1 MIEQILSEPRI
12 LIALSMLVTAS
23 VMDLRKREV
32 HDLVWIVFGAIGV
45 IMYFIEPNSSQNL
58 VPLLFASS
66 FSAALAYFA
75 YRIGLFAS
83 ADALALVALAV
94 IIPLY
99 NGPNMFHVIAPLTIL
114 TNAAVLASLFLIV
127 NIVRNGISVAR
138 GIPLFA
144 DFNEPTWK
152 KIVAFVVAYRANK
165 PRFAYTVEVE
175 SGSGKK
181 FNFSLIHAEEADY
194 CMKSGAWVMAGLP
207 FIVYMLAGLVAM
219 LLVGDIT
226 MSLLSKFLM

>member
-1 MIEQILSEPRI
+1 MIDQILSEPRI

-23 VMDLRKREV
+23 VMDLKKREV

-45 IMYFIEPNSSQNL
+45 IMYFIEPNLSHNL

-66 FSAALAYFA
+66 FSVALAYLA

-99 NGPNMFHVIAPLTIL
+99 NGPNMFHGIAPLTIL
-114 TNAAVLASLFLIV
+114 TNGAILASLFLV
-127 NIVRNGISVAR
+127 FNIVRNAISVAK
-138 GIPLFA
+138 GISLFA
-144 DFNEPTWK
+144 DFNEPMWK
-152 KIVAFVVAYRANK
+152 KVVAFVVAYRSNK
-165 PRFAYTVEVE
+165 PRFAYTVETE
-175 SGSGKK
+175 SGIGKK
-181 FNFSLIHAEEADY
+181 FNFSLIHAEETDY
-194 CMKSGAWVMAGLP
+194 CMKPGSWVMAGLP

-219 LLVGDIT
+219 LFVGDIM
-226 MSLLSKFLM
+226 MSLLGKFLM